1 MKHNLPAPS
10 QPWGNDINKRLASVE
25 NDLMLIRSTANNAA
39 QSVTSLVSDRATN
52 GIAKPF
58 YDEVSISSPG
68 RGRGV
73 GINEDIWYRSI
84 PWADS
89 GLFMQL
95 AISGYLR
102 IPLNLKLYSGYRYP
116 VDVSVGVRG
125 ARAQDT
131 RYLRCFLSYE
141 PTGDEGRAMMVAH
154 INYNTVI
161 DYEHYKDGI
170 VVVNMS
176 NSSVHPEWAYNWD
189 STALLSL
196 QIAGVRY

>member
-1 MKHNLPAPS
+1 
-10 QPWGNDINKRLASVE
+10 
-25 NDLMLIRSTANNAA
+25 MLIRSTTNNTA

-73 GINEDIWYRSI
+73 GVDEDIWYRSI

-102 IPLNLKLYSGYRYP
+102 IPLSLKLYSGYKYP
-116 VDVSVGVRG
+116 VTVSVGVRG
-125 ARAQDT
+125 ARSQDT

-141 PTGDEGRAMMVAH
+141 PTGDEGLAMMVAH
-154 INYNTVI
+154 SNYNTVI

-170 VVVNMS
+170 VVVNATVTS
-176 NSSVHPEWAYNWD
+176 HWADGGPSSV
-189 STALLSL
+189 
-196 QIAGVRY
+196 

>member
-39 QSVTSLVSDRATN
+39 ASVTSLVSDRATN

-58 YDEVSISSPG
+58 YDEVGISSPG

-73 GINEDIWYRSI
+73 GVDEDIWYRSI

-95 AISGYLR
+95 AISGYLW
-102 IPLNLKLYSGYRYP
+102 IPLSLKLYSGFRYP

-141 PTGDEGRAMMVAH
+141 PTGDEGRAKMVAH

-176 NSSVHPEWAYNWD
+176 NSSAHPEWVYNWD
-189 STALLSL
+189 PTALLSL

>member
-1 MKHNLPAPS
+1 
-10 QPWGNDINKRLASVE
+10 
-25 NDLMLIRSTANNAA
+25 MLLRSTANNAA
-39 QSVTSLVSDRATN
+39 QSVSSLVADRATN

-68 RGRGV
+68 RGQGV
-73 GINEDIWYRSI
+73 GVNEDIWYRSI

-102 IPLNLKLYSGYRYP
+102 IPLSLKLYSGFSYP
-116 VDVSVGVRG
+116 VYVSVGVRG
-125 ARAQDT
+125 ASSADT

-141 PTGDEGRAMMVAH
+141 PTGLEDKAMMVAH

-176 NSSVHPEWAYNWD
+176 NSSTRPDWVYNWD